1 MITSV
6 LNYFEELCCCCRLYT
21 RPHLIDWYFVTVDIF
36 DDPRHPQLPH
46 ERGLAFQFSA
56 TASFCS
62 RATFEHRRAELRAR
76 GREGKW
82 RGEKEKSV
90 WKCIGVG
97 ACADSY
103 RLHSVFRA
111 AVQPVH
117 TALLSALNSSSS
129 SPGVFQNLLRDGV
142 RTEKTTTTAIETP
155 IVTLRSVAAAKGGGL
170 KTERIL
176 DVLDGQ
182 FAAIVV

>member
-1 MITSV
+1 M
-6 LNYFEELCCCCRLYT
+6 
-21 RPHLIDWYFVTVDIF
+21 
-36 DDPRHPQLPH
+36 
-46 ERGLAFQFSA
+46 
-56 TASFCS
+56 
-62 RATFEHRRAELRAR
+62 
-76 GREGKW
+76 
-82 RGEKEKSV
+82 
-90 WKCIGVG
+90 
-97 ACADSY
+97 
-103 RLHSVFRA
+103 FRA

-117 TALLSALNSSSS
+117 TALLSALNSSS

>member
-1 MITSV
+1 M
-6 LNYFEELCCCCRLYT
+6 
-21 RPHLIDWYFVTVDIF
+21 
-36 DDPRHPQLPH
+36 
-46 ERGLAFQFSA
+46 
-56 TASFCS
+56 
-62 RATFEHRRAELRAR
+62 
-76 GREGKW
+76 
-82 RGEKEKSV
+82 
-90 WKCIGVG
+90 
-97 ACADSY
+97 
-103 RLHSVFRA
+103 FRA

-117 TALLSALNSSSS
+117 TALLSALNSSS

-155 IVTLRSVAAAKGGGL
+155 IVTLRSAAAAAAAKGGAGL

>member
-1 MITSV
+1 M
-6 LNYFEELCCCCRLYT
+6 
-21 RPHLIDWYFVTVDIF
+21 
-36 DDPRHPQLPH
+36 
-46 ERGLAFQFSA
+46 
-56 TASFCS
+56 
-62 RATFEHRRAELRAR
+62 
-76 GREGKW
+76 
-82 RGEKEKSV
+82 
-90 WKCIGVG
+90 
-97 ACADSY
+97 
-103 RLHSVFRA
+103 FRA

-155 IVTLRSVAAAKGGGL
+155 IVTLRSASAKGGAGL

>member
-1 MITSV
+1 M
-6 LNYFEELCCCCRLYT
+6 
-21 RPHLIDWYFVTVDIF
+21 
-36 DDPRHPQLPH
+36 
-46 ERGLAFQFSA
+46 
-56 TASFCS
+56 
-62 RATFEHRRAELRAR
+62 
-76 GREGKW
+76 
-82 RGEKEKSV
+82 
-90 WKCIGVG
+90 
-97 ACADSY
+97 
-103 RLHSVFRA
+103 FRA

-117 TALLSALNSSSS
+117 TALLSALNSS

-155 IVTLRSVAAAKGGGL
+155 IVTLGSAAAAKGGAGL

>member
-1 MITSV
+1 M
-6 LNYFEELCCCCRLYT
+6 
-21 RPHLIDWYFVTVDIF
+21 
-36 DDPRHPQLPH
+36 
-46 ERGLAFQFSA
+46 
-56 TASFCS
+56 
-62 RATFEHRRAELRAR
+62 
-76 GREGKW
+76 
-82 RGEKEKSV
+82 
-90 WKCIGVG
+90 
-97 ACADSY
+97 
-103 RLHSVFRA
+103 FRA

-117 TALLSALNSSSS
+117 TALLSALNSSS

-155 IVTLRSVAAAKGGGL
+155 IVTLRSAAAAKGEAGL

>member
-1 MITSV
+1 M
-6 LNYFEELCCCCRLYT
+6 
-21 RPHLIDWYFVTVDIF
+21 
-36 DDPRHPQLPH
+36 
-46 ERGLAFQFSA
+46 
-56 TASFCS
+56 
-62 RATFEHRRAELRAR
+62 
-76 GREGKW
+76 
-82 RGEKEKSV
+82 
-90 WKCIGVG
+90 
-97 ACADSY
+97 
-103 RLHSVFRA
+103 FRA

-155 IVTLRSVAAAKGGGL
+155 IVTLRSAAAKGGAGL

>member
-1 MITSV
+1 M
-6 LNYFEELCCCCRLYT
+6 
-21 RPHLIDWYFVTVDIF
+21 
-36 DDPRHPQLPH
+36 
-46 ERGLAFQFSA
+46 
-56 TASFCS
+56 
-62 RATFEHRRAELRAR
+62 
-76 GREGKW
+76 
-82 RGEKEKSV
+82 
-90 WKCIGVG
+90 
-97 ACADSY
+97 
-103 RLHSVFRA
+103 FRA

-117 TALLSALNSSSS
+117 TALLSALNSSSSS

-155 IVTLRSVAAAKGGGL
+155 IVTLRSAAAAAAKGGAGL